1 MRRGE
6 YWSVANHKDAALH
19 VVIICVYKNT
29 ILYPLFYFF
38 PGKCHYFKA
47 QAVYRQI
54 KVQRKT
60 AMKIFYP
67 DCNLNLKM
75 FFGEQFVNSYNVSI
89 RVFTSISKIIGKA
102 PRGRSLLILY

>member
-1 MRRGE
+1 MQQTIRMRL
-6 YWSVANHKDAALH
+6 Y
-19 VVIICVYKNT
+19 VVIIRVDKNT
-29 ILYPLFYFF
+29 ILCPFFYFF

-47 QAVYRQI
+47 QAVNRQI

-67 DCNLNLKM
+67 DCNLNFKM
-75 FFGEQFVNSYNVSI
+75 FFGEQFVNSYVSI

-102 PRGRSLLILY
+102 SPRRSLLLLY

>member
-1 MRRGE
+1 
-6 YWSVANHKDAALH
+6 LP
-19 VVIICVYKNT
+19 II
-29 ILYPLFYFF
+29 LFF

-75 FFGEQFVNSYNVSI
+75 FFGEQFVNSYVSI
-89 RVFTSISKIIGKA
+89 RVFTSISKNNWKSPTWEISIVIVLECG
-102 PRGRSLLILY
+102 LI